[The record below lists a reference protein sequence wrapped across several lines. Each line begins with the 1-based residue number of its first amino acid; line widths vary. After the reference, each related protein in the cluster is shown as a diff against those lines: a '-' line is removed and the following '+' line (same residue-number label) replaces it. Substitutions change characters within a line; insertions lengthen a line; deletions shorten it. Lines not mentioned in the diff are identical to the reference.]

1 MHIRE
6 SGNDNIVRELLSVLF
21 NILLF
26 KLCRERTSY
35 MQHVHAI
42 SIVIYHQ

>member
-1 MHIRE
+1 MHIGE
-6 SGNDNIVRELLSVLF
+6 SGNENIARELLSVLF

-26 KLCRERTSY
+26 KLSRERTSY
-35 MQHVHAI
+35 MQNVQAI